1 MTILLG
7 ATSLLFILLLAGMP
21 IGFAIGASGA
31 IGLFLTGGWDA
42 MNSVLSTSPYTA
54 VASFS
59 LGAIPMFI
67 FMGEMVSHGGVTDEL
82 FETTSAWTGRLPGGL
97 GIATVISGAAFGAIS
112 GSSTAGAATLAPT
125 TIPQLVKNGYSR
137 KLANGLVATVGTLAM
152 MIPPSIALIL
162 YGLLAEKSIG
172 KLLIAGIIPGLI
184 LSVALCLTLLL
195 IIRRDG
201 SLVTKGHKYS
211 FAEKLKA
218 LSTTWSYFILFLIVF
233 GTIYLGAATPTEA
246 AAIGAF
252 GTVVL
257 NGLRKRLSRKIL
269 VAALTETASIT
280 AMISMM
286 LVGAYIFGYF
296 LVLNGVTQDL
306 TQFIT
311 GLGWNRYLIL
321 ILFGVLYLVLGAF
334 MDQVAILTLTV
345 PLVVP
350 IITGLGFDPIWFGV
364 MVILFAEIGM
374 ITPPFGMNVF
384 VVARCTNQPAAS
396 VFAGVWPFV
405 GALLVVAVILS
416 AFPSIVLW
424 LPHFM

>member
-1 MTILLG
+1 MT
-7 ATSLLFILLLAGMP
+7 LLLATGLLFALLIIGMP
-21 IGFAIGASGA
+21 IGFAIGSAGA
-31 IGLFLTGGWDA
+31 VGLLLTDGWPA
-42 MNSVLSTSPYTA
+42 VSSVLMTSPYSA

-59 LGAIPMFI
+59 LGAIPLFI
-67 FMGEMVSHGGVTDEL
+67 FMGEMIKFGGVTDEL
-82 FETTSAWTGRLPGGL
+82 FETASTWMGKLPGGL
-97 GIATVISGAAFGAIS
+97 GIATVASGAAFGAIS
-112 GSSTAGAATLAPT
+112 GSSTAGAATLAAT
-125 TIPQLVKNGYSR
+125 TIPQLVKNGYSQ

-162 YGLLAEKSIG
+162 YGILAEKSIG

-184 LSVALCLTLLL
+184 IAAALCVTLL
-195 IIRRDG
+195 IVIWRDG
-201 SLVTKGHKYS
+201 SSL
-211 FAEKLKA
+211 AEADRHSWTQKLRS
-218 LSTTWSYFILFLIVF
+218 LSTTWSYFVLFLIVF
-233 GTIYLGAATPTEA
+233 GSIYAGAATPTEA

-257 NGLRKRLSRKIL
+257 NGVRGRLTWRATL
-269 VAALTETASIT
+269 DALKETASIT

-306 TQFIT
+306 SELIR
-311 GLGWNRYLIL
+311 GLGWNRYVILIILGIMYLIL
-321 ILFGVLYLVLGAF
+321 GAL

-364 MVILFAEIGM
+364 MLILFAEIGM

-384 VVARCTNQPAAS
+384 VVARCTNQGTSA

-405 GALLVVAVILS
+405 TALILVAVVLTI
-416 AFPSIVLW
+416 FPQLTLW
-424 LPHFM
+424 LPNLM